1 MKAAVYRRYGS
12 PGVVSVDEVPRPVP
26 RDDEVLV
33 RIHAAT
39 LGVVD
44 SLARRGAPFYARTHF
59 GLRHQ
64 HFQLMLAGKSSL

>member
-1 MKAAVYRRYGS
+1 M
-12 PGVVSVDEVPRPVP
+12 SVDEIPTPVP

-44 SLARRGAPFYARTHF
+44 SLARRGAPFGTSSIHGQRRYGTGGSPGTATKMENRSK
-59 GLRHQ
+59 
-64 HFQLMLAGKSSL
+64 LASCTG